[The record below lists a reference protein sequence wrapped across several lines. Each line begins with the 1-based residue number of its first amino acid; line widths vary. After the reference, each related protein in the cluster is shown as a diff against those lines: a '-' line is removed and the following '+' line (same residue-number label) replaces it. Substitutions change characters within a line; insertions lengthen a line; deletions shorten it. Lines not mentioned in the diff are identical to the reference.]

1 MCFGRCMPTPEEQAT
16 DQQHAAPSV
25 EVPAHSGPLPS
36 EAMSDVERDSNMALP
51 AEFAML
57 LATHH
62 SLDTTS
68 GGPSAASLALGS
80 AAQQARALHDKLL
93 PPPRQGTALAPVPE
107 VEREPSCSAGD
118 ASNMASIIQGLASI
132 SAQGP
137 TKVTSSLAHLAAQLP
152 VSYAALTAF
161 SSCGKH
167 YQQSGAAFVYNH
179 DTYGISQPTRMPR
192 HAASEIPGPAKPV
205 QQGDLPMFGRMAEV
219 SSACKGR
226 VVPGCSSLTLQTC
239 PATMHVHSQVT
250 ATACHLRCSMR

>member
-1 MCFGRCMPTPEEQAT
+1 MCFGRCMHTPEEQAT

-25 EVPAHSGPLPS
+25 EVPAHSGPLLS

-62 SLDTTS
+62 SLDTAS

-80 AAQQARALHDKLL
+80 AAQQSRALHDKLL
-93 PPPRQGTALAPVPE
+93 PPRQGTALAPVPE
-107 VEREPSCSAGD
+107 LEREPSCSAGD

-179 DTYGISQPTRMPR
+179 DTYGVSQPTRMPR

-205 QQGDLPMFGRMAEV
+205 QQEDLPTFGRMAEV
-219 SSACKGR
+219 SSACRGW
-226 VVPGCSSLTLQTC
+226 VVPGCLTLQTLL
-239 PATMHVHSQVT
+239 ATTPMHSQVT
-250 ATACHLRCSMR
+250 ATACHLLCSMR